1 MIAPRLDE
9 ASLEALIVTQMVEGG
24 WVEGRALDFDPAYAL
39 DLEHLTMFVEVTQP
53 RVAKALS
60 LAEPTP
66 ARHRF
71 LSRLQGEITKRGV
84 VDILRGG
91 VDHLGQ
97 HVDLYYP
104 QPSAGNAKATKLFW
118 GYPQVSDG

>member
-24 WVEGRALDFDPAYAL
+24 WSEGRPPDFDPAYAL
-39 DLEHLTMFVEVTQP
+39 DLEHLTTFVEATQP

-60 LAEPTP
+60 LGDQTP

-71 LSRLQGEITKRGV
+71 LARLQGEITKRGV

-104 QPSAGNAKATKLFW
+104 QPSAGNARAVRPR
-118 GYPQVSDG
+118 GGGRRRAR